1 MNFYHSLLADFKGC
15 FKVHGYLSS
24 NESEV
29 WRDVSIRSC
38 MILCHERN
46 YRYATLHNG
55 SQCACLNE
63 PEYLQ
68 LERLPKEACNIRC
81 AISDEE
87 FCGGRAAASV
97 FWAVGSLILAAD
109 ERAAELSGKRCR
121 IYFVKTL
128 LCSLGFHY
136 FQSLFRREKA
146 HREVAGGLI
155 EKGSLQCNV
164 IENVQL
170 GVHF

>member
-1 MNFYHSLLADFKGC
+1 VNFYHSLLADFKGC

-81 AISDEE
+81 AINDEE

-97 FWAVGSLILAAD
+97 FWAVGSLILSAD
-109 ERAAELSGKRCR
+109 EGAAALNGKRSR
-121 IYFVKTL
+121 IYSVNPL
-128 LCSLGFHY
+128 LCCLKVHL
-136 FQSLFRREKA
+136 FQSLLRRVK
-146 HREVAGGLI
+146 LI
-155 EKGSLQCNV
+155 ERRWGAYLQCSV
-164 IENVQL
+164 IKN
-170 GVHF
+170 